1 MAKIEFTEVQEKALI
16 KYLAGRFVCRSCL
29 SCKHERGSTEPLSK
43 ICSGCK
49 NYSRWEPN
57 KHRVKV
63 AKQLVEEIKMNK

>member
-16 KYLAGRFVCRSCL
+16 KFLAGRFVCS
-29 SCKHERGSTEPLSK
+29 KHERGSTESLSK

-49 NYSRWEPN
+49 NYSRWELN

>member
-16 KYLAGRFVCRSCL
+16 KFLAGRFVCRSCL
-29 SCKHERGSTEPLSK
+29 SYKHERGSTEHFSK